1 MEAITEKYGLQTFY
15 RNVVLIVWIAVKY
28 FLTNFAKNALLRNIF
43 NI

>member
-15 RNVVLIVWIAVKY
+15 RNVVLVWIAVRY